1 MSHTIKEKQNL
12 LLRAKR
18 IQGQVE
24 ALVRAL
30 SEERDCSDVLQVMS
44 AARGAMN
51 SLMAELLEGHIRS
64 HVLNGKHKP
73 TSRQVVA
80 ADEVIDMVKS
90 YLK

>member
-1 MSHTIKEKQNL
+1 MSHTRENRRDL

-30 SEERDCSDVLQVMS
+30 AEERECSQVLQLMS

-64 HVLNGKHKP
+64 HVLNGKQRP
-73 TSRQVVA
+73 TSAQVTA
-80 ADEVIDMVKS
+80 ADEVIAMVKS
-90 YLK
+90 YLR

>member
-1 MSHTIKEKQNL
+1 MSHTTQQKKEL
-12 LLRAKR
+12 LLRARR

-30 SEERDCSDVLQVMS
+30 TEERDCSEVLQVMS

-64 HVLNGKHKP
+64 HVLSGKHKP
-73 TSRQVVA
+73 SSRQVVA